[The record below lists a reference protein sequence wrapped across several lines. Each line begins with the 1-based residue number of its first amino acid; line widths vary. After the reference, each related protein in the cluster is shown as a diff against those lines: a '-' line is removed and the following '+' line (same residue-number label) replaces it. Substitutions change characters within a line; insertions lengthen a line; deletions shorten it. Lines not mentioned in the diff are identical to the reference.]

1 MKIILDTN
9 VLVSAIFFG
18 GVPGRILDAWKGGRF
33 TLVVSPDIFEEYR
46 RVAELLGPRF
56 PSFDLDVDLEPLLA
70 LILVHGTM
78 VEDSP
83 LPEPVSSDPD
93 DEKFLACALSSETS
107 LIVSGDR
114 HLLDVSGYRDI
125 EILKPRDFVD
135 RFLAN

>member
-1 MKIILDTN
+1 MKVILDTN
-9 VLVSAIFFG
+9 VVVSAIFFG

-33 TLVVSPDIFEEYR
+33 TLVVSPDICEEYR

-56 PSFDLDVDLEPLLA
+56 PGFDLDLDLEPLLA
-70 LILVHGTM
+70 LILVRGTM

-93 DEKFLACALSSETS
+93 DEKFLACALSSKTS

-125 EILKPRDFVD
+125 EVLEPRSFVD
-135 RFLAN
+135 RFLGN